1 MIRAGRQHL
10 VRTIADLAAGRRLSK
25 GTFSN
30 RQLHRAP
37 GHPRPIS
44 SEHAK
49 VLLWDGAQ
57 TDAYNAGTPI
67 PSLPE
72 LDDDSDLLDRN
83 EAATTVGVKP
93 SSWDTYKA
101 APSLAS
107 RMVRVK
113 GVEHWP
119 RGTILAWK
127 AARPGYAAGTSRP
140 KGAGDLV
147 PRDMMHTRTAPLL
160 DADPAVTGKAVAEA
174 LGVHLQTAQTAL
186 GQLRAQRIAERLR
199 DRPGRSAVDVAT
211 ELGYPAKAVR
221 RAVTLAEAYHRA
233 HNIRPYLASV
243 TQALTAAGITP
254 GEPAV
259 RVGDDGQACVSLTL
273 GPDTAVA
280 ALVWHEQYGWF
291 TSPSRRHP
299 IPSKA
304 AGRPPAGEGIRY
316 LGQSVTPQAEEIAA
330 AVLDR
335 RKGTNYPRT
344 EGGCSHT

>member
-57 TDAYNAGTPI
+57 TDAYNAGAPI
-67 PSLPE
+67 PSLPD
-72 LDDDSDLLDRN
+72 LDDDGDLLDRN
-83 EAATTVGVKP
+83 EAAAAVAVKP

-101 APSLAS
+101 TPALAS
-107 RMVRVK
+107 HMIRVK

-119 RGTILAWK
+119 RGVIRSWK

-147 PRDMMHTRTAPLL
+147 ARDEMHALTGPLL

-174 LGVHLQTAQTAL
+174 LGVHLQTAQAAL
-186 GQLRAQRIAERLR
+186 GQLRAQRIAEHLR
-199 DRPGRSAVDVAT
+199 AHSGPSAADVAT

-221 RAVTLAEAYHRA
+221 RAVPLAEAYHRA
-233 HNIRPYLASV
+233 HRIRPYVESV
-243 TQALTAAGITP
+243 AEALTAAGTTLAGAP
-254 GEPAV
+254 VV
-259 RVGDDGQACVSLTL
+259 RVGDDDQACATLAL
-273 GPDTAVA
+273 GPDSPAP

-299 IPSKA
+299 LPSKT
-304 AGRPPAGEGIRY
+304 AGRPPVGEGIRY
-316 LGQSVTPQAEEIAA
+316 LGRSLTPKAEEIAA
-330 AVLDR
+330 AVHDR
-335 RKGTNYPRT
+335 RKGTNHPRA
-344 EGGCSHT
+344 